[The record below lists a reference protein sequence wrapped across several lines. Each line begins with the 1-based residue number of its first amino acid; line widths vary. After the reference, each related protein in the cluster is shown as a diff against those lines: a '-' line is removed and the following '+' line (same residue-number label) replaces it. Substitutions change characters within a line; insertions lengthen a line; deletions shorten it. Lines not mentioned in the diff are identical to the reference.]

1 MNATINIEVL
11 KDYVIMQLE
20 GDFNSSDENDYLL
33 NSFRDLAKKGY
44 KAILVNLT
52 KVIYLNSG
60 SIGVL
65 LSGNAMLKKKD
76 SKIVLFGASDYLD
89 NIFNVTRL
97 NLAIDI
103 CRTMEEAVESVK

>member
-1 MNATINIEVL
+1 MNAVINIEDMKSYAV
-11 KDYVIMQLE
+11 MNLE
-20 GDFNSSDENDYLL
+20 GDFNSSTENDSLL

-44 KAILVNLT
+44 KATLVDLS
-52 KVIYLNSG
+52 KVVYLNSG

-76 SKIVLFGASDYLD
+76 SKIVLFGASDYLE

-97 NLAIDI
+97 NLALDI
-103 CRTMEEAVESVK
+103 CRTKEEAVEAIK